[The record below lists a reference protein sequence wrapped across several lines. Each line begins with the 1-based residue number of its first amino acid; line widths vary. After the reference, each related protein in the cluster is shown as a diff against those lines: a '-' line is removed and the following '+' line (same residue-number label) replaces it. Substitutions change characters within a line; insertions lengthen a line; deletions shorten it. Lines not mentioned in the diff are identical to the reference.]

1 MSSSASPPGAAAGA
15 GASAAKSE
23 DVPIFIGLPKGHMQE
38 NIFALLEEA
47 GLKVCLSSARGYRP
61 TLPPDAG
68 AYDVKLLKPQNILGM
83 LHAGT
88 RDCGFAGGDWAQELS
103 ADVVQVRGCA
113 RDGGACGGFGRGRR
127 ARARAE
133 LPRAARA
140 HARCAA
146 PRASPAGARHGLGPR
161 AHRGGLQHQLA

>member
-1 MSSSASPPGAAAGA
+1 MTSSPPAATAGA
-15 GASAAKSE
+15 GASAAKSDE
-23 DVPIFIGLPKGHMQE
+23 VPIFIGLPKGHMQE

-103 ADVVQVRGCA
+103 ADVVQVGLPPRGA
-113 RDGGACGGFGRGRR
+113 GASGVVVRGDTAVATAPFHAHCPPPRPGRR
-127 ARARAE
+127 CSTRAWT
-133 LPRAARA
+133 P
-140 HARCAA
+140 CASSRRR
-146 PRASPAGARHGLGPR
+146 PTPKL
-161 AHRGGLQHQLA
+161 

>member
-1 MSSSASPPGAAAGA
+1 MTSSPPAATAGA
-15 GASAAKSE
+15 GASAAKSDE
-23 DVPIFIGLPKGHMQE
+23 VPIFIGLPKGHMQE

-103 ADVVQVRGCA
+103 ADVVQVGGSA
-113 RDGGACGGFGRGRR
+113 RAAGACGGCWRACRR
-127 ARARAE
+127 ARALA
-133 LPRAARA
+133 L
-140 HARCAA
+140 A
-146 PRASPAGARHGLGPR
+146 PRAPHVRCAPPRRARRCSTR
-161 AHRGGLQHQLA
+161 AWTPCASSRRRPTPQL